1 MSTKASSST
10 CVASNSQGNTTTR
23 DKVIRREIALEE
35 GQIYNSRYWE
45 LSLLRLNQ
53 LGYFDQLKPDDPNTT
68 ERHLDEKNG
77 TVDLTL
83 KVHEKG
89 KNSIGL
95 QGGVSGLAGAF
106 VGLNYAT
113 NNFLG
118 LGETLSVQASLGS
131 RQRDLVFGF
140 TEPYLFDRPIQAGF
154 NVYTRKTN
162 YDQARQYAIQTGQ
175 NLNLPSVYLQN
186 LQNYSQSSTGISLS
200 VSYPLRHSFKRFGIS
215 YSFDRSSLVAV
226 STASKLLFET
236 NISLDNSH
244 SETLINGR
252 PTTLDGPILTANY
265 TSREQWWGVQYYRKR
280 KPAPRG
286 PEHHD
291 ERMAV

>member
-1 MSTKASSST
+1 LPWK
-10 CVASNSQGNTTTR
+10 
-23 DKVIRREIALEE
+23 K

-106 VGLNYAT
+106 VGLNYST

-162 YDQARQYAIQTGQ
+162 YDQARQYAIATGQ
-175 NLNLPSVYLQN
+175 NLNLPSAYLQN
-186 LQNYSQSSTGISLS
+186 LQNYSQSSTGTSLERKLS
-200 VSYPLRHSFKRFGIS
+200 AAREAPGCQAAWHQLLVRPLFAGRRQQRFQ
-215 YSFDRSSLVAV
+215 AV
-226 STASKLLFET
+226 V
-236 NISLDNSH
+236 
-244 SETLINGR
+244 
-252 PTTLDGPILTANY
+252 
-265 TSREQWWGVQYYRKR
+265 RESQL
-280 KPAPRG
+280 
-286 PEHHD
+286 
-291 ERMAV
+291 